1 LVFID
6 APRKFSRV
14 ADQKANI
21 AYARDDAE
29 NTDYAEHA
37 KPMMNK
43 RPTDVQE
50 PGEEPDARVERT
62 MRAMGTAMAVLLAE
76 RSFKD
81 ITVQHILD
89 RADVSRATF
98 YAYWRNKDDALYW
111 SFERMLAG
119 LASRLDAPGADYTR
133 LAPLAEMLHHLG
145 DSGGVIQSLRDA
157 GRLDEIWV
165 YGTELMAD
173 MIGRR
178 LPPLA
183 QSAQITH
190 AAMQPK
196 LAARLLGA
204 ALIELAKWWVDNP
217 DRETP
222 EALDRQFHEMARRV
236 WPAARATPGARS
248 NGSA

>member
-1 LVFID
+1 M
-6 APRKFSRV
+6 
-14 ADQKANI
+14 NI
-21 AYARDDAE
+21 ANARDDAE
-29 NTDYAEHA
+29 NTADADNA
-37 KPMMNK
+37 KRMMNK
-43 RPTDVQE
+43 RPTGVQE
-50 PGEEPDARVERT
+50 PEDEPDARVART

-76 RSFKD
+76 RSFKE

-119 LASRLDAPGADYTR
+119 MANRMDAPGADHSR

-145 DSGGVIQSLRDA
+145 DSDGVLQSLREA

-173 MIGRR
+173 MIWRR
-178 LPPLA
+178 LPPLS
-183 QSAQITH
+183 QSAQLTH

-204 ALIELAKWWVDNP
+204 AVIELAKWWVDNP
-217 DRETP
+217 KRETP

-236 WPAARATPGARS
+236 WPAARATPGVR
-248 NGSA
+248 